1 MAKEAEMEDVAE
13 ILWDLQ
19 VTQSDDFAKDLLGLS
34 RGNERNV
41 LVQTIL
47 MLILMPTLMVMEC
60 GRGTQYPKGCKE
72 AYTGRQIH

>member
-60 GRGTQYPKGCKE
+60 GRGTQYPESCENVCTSK
-72 AYTGRQIH
+72 